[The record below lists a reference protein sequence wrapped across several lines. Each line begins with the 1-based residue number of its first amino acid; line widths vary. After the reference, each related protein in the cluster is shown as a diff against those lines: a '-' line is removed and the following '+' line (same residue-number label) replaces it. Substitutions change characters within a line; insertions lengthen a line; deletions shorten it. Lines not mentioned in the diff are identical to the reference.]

1 MSFRLAVQ
9 EALTEC
15 LEGINPANGFQHDFS
30 QDDGVP
36 KVFRGRN
43 VLGEDDPDWV
53 LTILE
58 PPIPLEAFINRAHDN
73 PNTHANWELLIQGFV
88 PDDTDSMHPTDPA
101 HLVMEEVKKRLVQ
114 EKRRHMPGSRQPDI
128 LGFGGQ
134 VLDITIGQ
142 GVVRPSDESSSRAF
156 FWLLVTLQLVE
167 NPL

>member
-1 MSFRLAVQ
+1 MSFRLDVLK
-9 EALTEC
+9 ALTAA
-15 LEGINPANGFQHDFS
+15 LEDITPVNGFHHDFS

-58 PPIPLEAFINRAHDN
+58 PPIPLEAFINRSADN
-73 PNTHANWELLIQGFV
+73 PYTHSNWELLIQGFV
-88 PDDTDSMHPTDPA
+88 PDNLDEVHPTDPA

-114 EKRRHMPGSRQPDI
+114 EKQRFLPGTRQPDI
-128 LGFGGQ
+128 LGMAGH
-134 VLDITIGQ
+134 VVNITVGQ